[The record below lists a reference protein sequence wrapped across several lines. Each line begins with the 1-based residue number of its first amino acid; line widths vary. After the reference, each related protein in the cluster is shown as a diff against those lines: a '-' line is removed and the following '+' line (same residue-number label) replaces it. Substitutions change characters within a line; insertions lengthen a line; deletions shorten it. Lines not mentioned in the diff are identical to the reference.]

1 VVSGGEPC
9 YEAEMLHS
17 DEIHR
22 IALNAALAHIPP
34 GHVRRV
40 MVEPYINSVDEVG
53 LKVTIVLPDEDEF
66 GVDGETVG
74 ETLLAIHDDLDA
86 AGETRIPSVWY
97 TTEKQMAETGDPDI

>member
-1 VVSGGEPC
+1 
-9 YEAEMLHS
+9 MLHS

-53 LKVTIVLPDEDEF
+53 LKVTIILPDEDVH
-66 GVDGETVG
+66 GVSGEVG
-74 ETLLAIHDDLDA
+74 LETMLAIHDDLDA
-86 AGETRIPSVWY
+86 AGETRIPTVWY
-97 TTEKQMAETGDPDI
+97 ATEKEMAESGDPDT